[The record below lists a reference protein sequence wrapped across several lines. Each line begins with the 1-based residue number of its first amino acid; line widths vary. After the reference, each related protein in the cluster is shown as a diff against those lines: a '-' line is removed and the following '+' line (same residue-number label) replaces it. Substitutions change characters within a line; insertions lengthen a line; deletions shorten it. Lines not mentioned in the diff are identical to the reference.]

1 MGQRFVPD
9 SYMFQELVF
18 GVKGEKISMQY
29 NGDKKPFTMEII
41 PNIGP
46 VRAFPRGLDICAVL
60 GSKRALEILETE
72 GDTEYTE
79 YYNQLDNLIEE
90 FSLKTVEEWK
100 QNLYWRWLYALLPL
114 LEENK
119 DANLPYFIQSP
130 AWVDKKLQTVLG
142 SWTELRHDTVLYAK
156 QSYTM
161 ASKGMPPEPILTY
174 GYVEPYP
181 EVYARLE
188 EMMRDLRNNLITLDL
203 DIEGISEKIKEFE
216 ELLDKL
222 KIISEKE
229 IINITLNDEEY
240 KLIWDI
246 GSKLTSLKEF
256 PSQILEK
263 ITSDTDEK
271 MEIVADV
278 HTDVNTGQVLE
289 EGVGSP
295 FNIYVIIDDA
305 WGTRICRG
313 AVFSYYEFKHSIE
326 DRLTDEKW
334 QEMGEKRERP
344 NQPDWVRTFIA
355 E

>member
-1 MGQRFVPD
+1 M
-9 SYMFQELVF
+9 
-18 GVKGEKISMQY
+18 
-29 NGDKKPFTMEII
+29 
-41 PNIGP
+41 
-46 VRAFPRGLDICAVL
+46 A
-60 GSKRALEILETE
+60 ILAE

-79 YYNQLDNLIEE
+79 YYNQLDNLKEE
-90 FSLKTVEEWK
+90 FSLKTIEEWK

-119 DANLPYFIQSP
+119 DTNLPCFMQSP
-130 AWVDKKLQTVLG
+130 AWIDKELQTVLC
-142 SWTELRHDTVLYAK
+142 SWTELRHDTILYAK

-161 ASKGMPPEPILTY
+161 AGKGMPPEPKLTY
-174 GYVEPYP
+174 GYIEPYP

-188 EMMRDLRNNLITLDL
+188 EMMRDLRNNLTVLDL
-203 DIEGISEKIKEFE
+203 AIEGIPEKIKEFE
-216 ELLDKL
+216 ELLNQL

-229 IINITLNDEEY
+229 INNVSLGDEEY
-240 KLIWDI
+240 EFIWNI
-246 GSKLTSLKEF
+246 GSKLVSLKEF

-289 EGVGSP
+289 EVVGSP

-305 WGTRICRG
+305 QGIRICRG
-313 AVFSYYEFKHSIE
+313 AVFSYYEFKHSME

-334 QEMGEKRERP
+334 QEMGENRERA
-344 NQPDWVRTFIA
+344 NQPDWVKTFTG